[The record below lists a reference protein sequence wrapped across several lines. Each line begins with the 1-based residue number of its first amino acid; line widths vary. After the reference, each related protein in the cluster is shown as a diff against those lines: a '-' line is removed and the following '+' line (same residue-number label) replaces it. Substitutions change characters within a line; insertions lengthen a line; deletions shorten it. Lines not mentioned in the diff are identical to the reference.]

1 MNKLLTV
8 LCFAILNIFSRMFML
23 YFEMFCTY
31 LLPSNRRTCS
41 GNSTMV

>member
-1 MNKLLTV
+1 
-8 LCFAILNIFSRMFML
+8 ML